1 MCDVDTLLQIV
12 VAEARALGIPVS
24 NSILPEVLINTR
36 AKTRFGRCI
45 VSADGSCRIELAARV
60 VAAGERARKN
70 VLAHEI
76 LHSCKGCRNHQAR
89 WKAYAERMNTAYG
102 YDIRRTHSP
111 EALGVLS
118 DAPCR
123 YRLRCQRCGAVLE
136 RMKKSPLVRHPE
148 RYRCR
153 CGGQLVSL

>member
-1 MCDVDTLLQIV
+1 MCDADALLQV
-12 VAEARALGIPVS
+12 VIAEARALGIPVS
-24 NSILPEVLINTR
+24 GGILPRVLINTR

-45 VSADGSCRIELAARV
+45 VSMDGSCRIELTARV
-60 VAAGERARKN
+60 VAAGNDACKT

-89 WKAYAERMNTAYG
+89 WQAYAERMRAAYG
-102 YDIRRTHSP
+102 YDIQRTHSP
-111 EALGVLS
+111 EALGVLN

-123 YRLRCQRCGAVLE
+123 YQLRCQRCGAILK

-153 CGGQLVSL
+153 CGGALMLL